1 MTHKFTRSLVTSAMC
16 LALALVLPMVTGG
29 IPRIGNMLCPMHL
42 PVLLCGFLAGWP
54 WGLAVGAIA
63 PLLRSVTFG
72 MPPMPVAI
80 PMAFELAAYGALTG
94 LFYHLLPKKPGFVYV
109 SLIASMALGRVV
121 WGAAKLVMAGLTSA
135 AFPFSAFLSGAILTA
150 WPGIAAQVVLVPA
163 LVLAL
168 RRAGLVTN
176 D

>member
-1 MTHKFTRSLVTSAMC
+1 
-16 LALALVLPMVTGG
+16 
-29 IPRIGNMLCPMHL
+29 
-42 PVLLCGFLAGWP
+42 
-54 WGLAVGAIA
+54 
-63 PLLRSVTFG
+63 
-72 MPPMPVAI
+72 
-80 PMAFELAAYGALTG
+80 MAFELAAYGARTG
-94 LFYHLLPKKPGFVYV
+94 LLYHLLPKKPGFIYV

-150 WPGIAAQVVLVPA
+150 WPGIAAQIVLVPA

-176 D
+176 G